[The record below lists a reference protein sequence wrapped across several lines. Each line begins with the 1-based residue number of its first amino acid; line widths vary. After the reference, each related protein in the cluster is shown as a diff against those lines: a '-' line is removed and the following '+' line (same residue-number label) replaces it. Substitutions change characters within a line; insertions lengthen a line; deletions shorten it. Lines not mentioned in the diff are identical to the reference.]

1 MHTPTGPRPP
11 EAADVPR
18 RRRVC
23 RDLLASGALAYLS
36 TRERSDVP
44 ASGQTNREI
53 SPYSADQAAMFARGE
68 MTTVADTRAD
78 GERAVGGHR
87 NLHILVGGGGRA
99 FPDVRAP
106 GHARQKPPT
115 CRDVAACGEISSPVA
130 WHTTRPQA
138 LDKNAV
144 TVLPVPLLVGSSD
157 SDQRLHS
164 TRLNEAR
171 RVSAGS
177 SHQRP
182 GSI

>member
-130 WHTTRPQA
+130 WPTRPHA
-138 LDKNAV
+138 GDRTSHKRRMVAPCRPRAPGPLGAEEGRK
-144 TVLPVPLLVGSSD
+144 VPR
-157 SDQRLHS
+157 SDQSRS
-164 TRLNEAR
+164 N
-171 RVSAGS
+171 
-177 SHQRP
+177 
-182 GSI
+182 SIV